1 MIFKKMGSSAIF
13 MSFVPTLFEI
23 MGVVILGAFL
33 FDLTLVESAVMG
45 SVLAA
50 VSLVVVVPSML
61 QVIEKGYGQER
72 MVSLSAYFLLP

>member
-1 MIFKKMGSSAIF
+1 MFIAFSFIQSS
-13 MSFVPTLFEI
+13 LDLN
-23 MGVVILGAFL
+23 GVVILGTFL